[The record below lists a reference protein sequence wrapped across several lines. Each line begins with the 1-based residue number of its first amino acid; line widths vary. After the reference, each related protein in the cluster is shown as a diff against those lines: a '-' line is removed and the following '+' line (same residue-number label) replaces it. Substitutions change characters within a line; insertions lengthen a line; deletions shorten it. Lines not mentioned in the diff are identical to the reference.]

1 MIDVTLTFNG
11 YDFSPL
17 LSTYRCY
24 HSSEITDSVV
34 TLGGDEYVASNS
46 RPVIEFSLIPLSDA
60 QSETVYRAL
69 SAITAN
75 ATYTDPYR
83 GESAGVMRVN
93 SNLDATFGLRS
104 IDGNRYYKGGVIVLR
119 QRTVI

>member
-11 YDFSPL
+11 YNFSPL
-17 LSTYRCY
+17 LSTYKCY
-24 HSSEITDSVV
+24 HAVKATKSVV
-34 TLGGDEYVASNS
+34 AIDGTEYVASNV

-60 QSETVYRAL
+60 QSQTVYQAL
-69 SAITAN
+69 STITAN

-83 GESAGVMRVN
+83 GESSGVMRVS
-93 SNLDATFGLRS
+93 SNIEAVFGLRS

-119 QRTVI
+119 QRTVL

>member
-11 YDFSPL
+11 YNFSPL

-24 HSSEITDSVV
+24 HSTEVSESVV
-34 TLGGDEYVASNS
+34 TIDGTEYVASNE
-46 RPVIEFSLIPLSDA
+46 RPVVEFSLIPLSDA
-60 QSETVYRAL
+60 QSQTVYQAL

-75 ATYTDPYR
+75 AVYTDPYR
-83 GESAGVMRVN
+83 GESSGVMRVS

>member
-24 HSSEITDSVV
+24 HSMEVSESVV
-34 TLGGDEYVASNS
+34 TIDGTEYVASNA
-46 RPVIEFSLIPLSDA
+46 RPVVEFSLIPLSDA
-60 QSETVYRAL
+60 QSEIVYQAL

-83 GESAGVMRVN
+83 GESAGVMRV
-93 SNLDATFGLRS
+93 SSSLDATFGLRS